1 MNNDNF
7 NDDFNNQSNQNDP
20 EPIQFNEWELENPYA
35 NGTYSSGYN
44 RYSAPR
50 EDFYRDTEI
59 TLIDEHAERK
69 NLSTIGFGYAIFSVI
84 STAVALIIMLAAQLL
99 VPDFAESYMFLNLLT
114 PISLYLFALPVL
126 LIITSKTEA
135 TTPQKRKMGVGEWL
149 LFLIAGF
156 GFMYIGAFIG
166 NFVMEIISNLMGYDY
181 SNALTGIIDE
191 ENIWLTGIFTVI
203 VAPIGEEF
211 VFRKLIIDRTHKYG
225 GLFCVVLSALMFGL
239 MHGNFYQFFYC
250 FLLGL
255 ILGYIYYSTG
265 KLHLTIIMHAV
276 INFFGSV
283 VTTWLSPVIDGLNEI
298 DMSDMDAYME
308 FVMSNLPMLLFS
320 LAFSLFIYA
329 SMACAVAFPIAFRKR
344 IHFGRGECHLS
355 RKQVISV
362 ACAGAGIITMFA
374 VYLVEFALNLIP
386 A

>member
-7 NDDFNNQSNQNDP
+7 NNQSGDSYN
-20 EPIQFNEWELENPYA
+20 EPIRFEDWELKNPYS
-35 NGTYSSGYN
+35 NGGYTDPFATTVEN
-44 RYSAPR
+44 EYNDGEIVVIDVAR
-50 EDFYRDTEI
+50 E
-59 TLIDEHAERK
+59 K
-69 NLSTIGFGYAIFSVI
+69 SNLSTIGFGYAAFAVV

-99 VPDFAESYMFLNLLT
+99 VPDFASSYLFLNLLT

-135 TTPQKRKMGVGEWL
+135 TTPQKRKMGIGEWL
-149 LFLIAGF
+149 LFLVVGF

-166 NFVMEIISNLMGYDY
+166 NFVMEIISAAMNYDY

-191 ENIWLTGIFTVI
+191 NNIWLTAIFTVI

-239 MHGNFYQFFYC
+239 MHANLYQFFYC

-283 VTTWLSPVIDGLNEI
+283 VTTWLSPVIEGLGEI
-298 DMSDMDAYME
+298 DMSNMEAYME
-308 FVMSNLPMLLFS
+308 FVMNNLPLLICSLVFS
-320 LAFSLFIYA
+320 IFIYA
-329 SMACAVAFPIAFRKR
+329 SMACAVVLPIVFRKR
-344 IHFGRGECHLS
+344 IHFDRGECHLS
-355 RKQVISV
+355 RKQAISV
-362 ACAGAGIITMFA
+362 ACGSAGLIVMIAI
-374 VYLVEFALNLIP
+374 YLAEFALNLIP